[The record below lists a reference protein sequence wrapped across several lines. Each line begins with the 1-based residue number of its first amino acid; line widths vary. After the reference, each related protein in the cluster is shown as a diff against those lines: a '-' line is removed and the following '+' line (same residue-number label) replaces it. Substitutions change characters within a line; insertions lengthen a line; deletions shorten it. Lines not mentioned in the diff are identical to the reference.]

1 MNGTLFKC
9 EMGVMV
15 TPLFPKLCVLLEC
28 GVSKSKSSSSS
39 ISMLSFDE
47 LFSIAPPPA
56 PVGDWSKVFLSF
68 IFPNI
73 LTLSKPLGKAGLR
86 LVEGAGE
93 ALEIVAGKALETIAG
108 EALETIGDEEVLE
121 TVGEALETIGE
132 AICFCSWTCGKLG
145 NISTTSS
152 TVRIISW
159 PLVAFKGSLR
169 NEKLC
174 RVKVWELDT
183 EKRKT

>member
-1 MNGTLFKC
+1 MQF
-9 EMGVMV
+9 V
-15 TPLFPKLCVLLEC
+15 
-28 GVSKSKSSSSS
+28 
-39 ISMLSFDE
+39 
-47 LFSIAPPPA
+47 PPC
-56 PVGDWSKVFLSF
+56 
-68 IFPNI
+68 
-73 LTLSKPLGKAGLR
+73 
-86 LVEGAGE
+86 AGE
-93 ALEIVAGKALETIAG
+93 ALEIVAGKAFETIAG

-132 AICFCSWTCGKLG
+132 AIGFCSCTFGKLG

-183 EKRKT
+183 EKTKT

>member
-1 MNGTLFKC
+1 MI
-9 EMGVMV
+9 
-15 TPLFPKLCVLLEC
+15 
-28 GVSKSKSSSSS
+28 SK
-39 ISMLSFDE
+39 
-47 LFSIAPPPA
+47 
-56 PVGDWSKVFLSF
+56 
-68 IFPNI
+68 
-73 LTLSKPLGKAGLR
+73 
-86 LVEGAGE
+86 LVEPLINSQFHEFFHLILADLCNLVPPCAGE
-93 ALEIVAGKALETIAG
+93 ALEIVAGKAFETIAG

-121 TVGEALETIGE
+121 TVGEALETVVEALETVGE
-132 AICFCSWTCGKLG
+132 AIGFCSCTFGKLG

-183 EKRKT
+183 EKTKT

>member
-1 MNGTLFKC
+1 
-9 EMGVMV
+9 
-15 TPLFPKLCVLLEC
+15 
-28 GVSKSKSSSSS
+28 
-39 ISMLSFDE
+39 MLSFDE

-93 ALEIVAGKALETIAG
+93 GLEIVAGKALETIAG

-132 AICFCSWTCGKLG
+132 AIGFCS
-145 NISTTSS
+145 
-152 TVRIISW
+152 
-159 PLVAFKGSLR
+159 
-169 NEKLC
+169 
-174 RVKVWELDT
+174 
-183 EKRKT
+183 